1 MAKKYTLMN
10 KEAIDE
16 LCKAVRESH
25 SVSEA
30 IDDDNLAT
38 NSTFSSVKIDNL
50 IKVNKAENKEY
61 TDKKIDESISGTI
74 DDTLSNTS
82 ENAVQNKVIKSYV
95 DNSLANI
102 QTALSGKVDKEE
114 GKSLISDSEIT
125 RLANVKNYDDT
136 KVKSDISSMN
146 TAINTNKTS
155 IANIQTALNSKA
167 NSADVYT
174 KSETDTKITEKVAE
188 IVAGAPEDFDTL
200 KEMSD
205 WIYNHEDSAAAM
217 NAAINANKTNI
228 ANIQAEIGDME
239 TEIIRADDADS
250 EGKCQLYKTVN
261 GKRVDIEPKVNVS
274 SSPYIYMTA
283 DEYMNLSAIDPDK
296 LYWIIHPNNYHCVY
310 KNGIFVEGS
319 DFVKWEDIRNKVRNG
334 TIQNHYSI
342 GDQLSVNYNGNAVL
356 FDIVA
361 FDVATPADSNYTH
374 SMTLIPHNCLEN
386 LMFDNQEPT
395 ATAYPNFRNYGNS
408 RYLHSNIRLW
418 LNSSGKTGEWWTA
431 QHDKDVAPDYALTKA
446 GFMSGF
452 DDYFLSAIGK
462 TKIKVAVPPNLGG
475 GYDELSDEF
484 FYLPSTA
491 EVGLET
497 NTDEGTLFQYFSDY
511 DKRKKEIAWR
521 LRTYYSASVTELKS
535 VNTSGSLCYIQ
546 AVNPAGVAP
555 ACNII

>member
-146 TAINTNKTS
+146 AAINTNKTS
-155 IANIQTALNSKA
+155 IANIQSTLNSKA
-167 NSADVYT
+167 NSEDVYT

-188 IVAGAPEDFDTL
+188 IVAGAPADFDTL
-200 KEMSD
+200 KELSD
-205 WIYNHEDSAAAM
+205 WIKSHEGSAAAM
-217 NAAINANKTNI
+217 NSAINTNAENI

-239 TEIIRADDADS
+239 TV
-250 EGKCQLYKTVN
+250 L
-261 GKRVDIEPKVNVS
+261 S
-274 SSPYIYMTA
+274 S
-283 DEYMNLSAIDPDK
+283 
-296 LYWIIHPNNYHCVY
+296 V
-310 KNGIFVEGS
+310 VE
-319 DFVKWEDIRNKVRNG
+319 
-334 TIQNHYSI
+334 
-342 GDQLSVNYNGNAVL
+342 
-356 FDIVA
+356 
-361 FDVATPADSNYTH
+361 
-374 SMTLIPHNCLEN
+374 
-386 LMFDNQEPT
+386 
-395 ATAYPNFRNYGNS
+395 
-408 RYLHSNIRLW
+408 
-418 LNSSGKTGEWWTA
+418 
-431 QHDKDVAPDYALTKA
+431 
-446 GFMSGF
+446 
-452 DDYFLSAIGK
+452 
-462 TKIKVAVPPNLGG
+462 
-475 GYDELSDEF
+475 
-484 FYLPSTA
+484 
-491 EVGLET
+491 
-497 NTDEGTLFQYFSDY
+497 
-511 DKRKKEIAWR
+511 
-521 LRTYYSASVTELKS
+521 VTE
-535 VNTSGSLCYIQ
+535 
-546 AVNPAGVAP
+546 
-555 ACNII
+555 